1 MKKTRRSI
9 FFLVAALLLAAVGL
23 SAGPPAG
30 AGPPP
35 GTPGLEKAKEVA
47 NEHATELLDH
57 LGIAG
62 VGAGLTESGDP
73 AVVVLTES
81 EGVDVPA
88 TLGGLPVVVVVT
100 GKIRALAPPS
110 AQASFTYVCSGLI
123 CDFDGSSSRGRRLS
137 YGWDFGDGNN
147 GTGQTVSH
155 TFAEANSYPVSLTV
169 TDKDGVTDST
179 NQDVTVT
186 EGGDPPPPPPPPS
199 GDPDCAVTG
208 QTTVKCQWPVPLA
221 VSIGQEDITAGTLG
235 LRVTNG
241 TDVLILSNNH
251 VLANEN
257 NATIGDPI
265 LQPGPFDGGD
275 VNNPD
280 SLVKTRFEE
289 VPAL

>member
-137 YGWDFGDGNN
+137 YGWDFGDN
-147 GTGQTVSH
+147 
-155 TFAEANSYPVSLTV
+155 LTV
-169 TDKDGVTDST
+169 TIPRSR
-179 NQDVTVT
+179 
-186 EGGDPPPPPPPPS
+186 ES
-199 GDPDCAVTG
+199 GD
-208 QTTVKCQWPVPLA
+208 
-221 VSIGQEDITAGTLG
+221 IF
-235 LRVTNG
+235 
-241 TDVLILSNNH
+241 
-251 VLANEN
+251 
-257 NATIGDPI
+257 DPGVMFFRARSP
-265 LQPGPFDGGD
+265 QPGAETH
-275 VNNPD
+275 
-280 SLVKTRFEE
+280 STIAAL
-289 VPAL
+289 PAKPGARS